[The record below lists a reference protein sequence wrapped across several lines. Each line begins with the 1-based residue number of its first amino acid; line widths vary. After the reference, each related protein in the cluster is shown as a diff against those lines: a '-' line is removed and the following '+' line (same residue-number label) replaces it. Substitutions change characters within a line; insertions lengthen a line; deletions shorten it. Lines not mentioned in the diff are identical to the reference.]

1 MIQPFAMGVFVGLVL
16 GFMLFLAFVFYCFKT
31 EGRNKSEM
39 KETDY
44 VQG

>member
-1 MIQPFAMGVFVGLVL
+1 MGVFVGLVL
-16 GFMLFLAFVFYCFKT
+16 GFMFFLAYVFYCYRT
-31 EGRNKSEM
+31 EGRYKSEM